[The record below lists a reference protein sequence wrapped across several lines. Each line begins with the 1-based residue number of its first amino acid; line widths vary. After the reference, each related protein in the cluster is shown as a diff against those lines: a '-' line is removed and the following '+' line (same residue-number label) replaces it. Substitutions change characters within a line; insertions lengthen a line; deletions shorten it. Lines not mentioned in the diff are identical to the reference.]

1 MIGILQKLTSRV
13 KGLFAPVREEK
24 KSRVLEEPQ
33 APRGKRTDFSTISEE
48 IVENKK
54 VFFKGEDVEK
64 AQGLPKRRMNLPED
78 AESWSWESLVR
89 QEKGGAAFPAG
100 VERDPVDG
108 REISRQI
115 EMESRRYC
123 PNLEEDSW

>member
-1 MIGILQKLTSRV
+1 MGILQKLTSRV
-13 KGLFAPVREEK
+13 KGLFAPIREEK
-24 KSRVLEEPQ
+24 KRRVLEEPQ
-33 APRGKRTDFSTISEE
+33 VPRGRRTGFSTISEE
-48 IVENKK
+48 MVENKRA
-54 VFFKGEDVEK
+54 FFKGNDVEK

-78 AESWSWESLVR
+78 AESWSWESLAR
-89 QEKGGAAFPAG
+89 QEKGGRAFPTG
-100 VERDPVDG
+100 VEKDLVDG

>member
-1 MIGILQKLTSRV
+1 MGILQKLTSRV
-13 KGLFAPVREEK
+13 KGLFAPIREEK
-24 KSRVLEEPQ
+24 KRRVLEEPQ
-33 APRGKRTDFSTISEE
+33 VPNGRRTGFSTISEE
-48 IVENKK
+48 IVENKRA
-54 VFFKGEDVEK
+54 FFKGNDVEK

-78 AESWSWESLVR
+78 AESWSWESLAR
-89 QEKGGAAFPAG
+89 QEKGGTAFPTG
-100 VERDPVDG
+100 VEKDLVDG